1 MTVGDKV
8 QHYATGSIGTVID
21 STYEAETPFQQMCV
35 LWEDDLAPHKDSWER
50 IEALSIIPHEPYVY
64 SFPD

>member
-50 IEALSIIPHEPYVY
+50 SEALSIIPHEPYVY

>member
-21 STYEAETPFQQMCV
+21 STYEVSTPFQQMCV
-35 LWEDDLAPHKDSWER
+35 LWEDDKAPHGDSWER
-50 IEALSIIPHEPYVY
+50 PDELSIIPHQTYDYTNQE
-64 SFPD
+64 